1 MLFLHWIATNP
12 AFVSGDLDTGLVARE
27 WPPAQPEELPLEVLL
42 LALALE
48 QEHGSAD
55 MSLSNPWAQTGGWR
69 AGGASRRYRY
79 DWHGQMMEVVASQT
93 RDNLWKVRRQGT
105 ELHDVRLDPADGG
118 RIGARVGTKVVRGF
132 GVVGTESLDISWK
145 GVRYRLRRPVPAGT
159 GTGGSGASGGERLTA
174 PMPGTIVR
182 VLTRAGQ
189 HVSAHEPL
197 VVMEAMKM
205 EHVIEAPHAGTV
217 REVLYD
223 EGDMVPAGSPLVRL
237 DEE

>member
-1 MLFLHWIATNP
+1 
-12 AFVSGDLDTGLVARE
+12 
-27 WPPAQPEELPLEVLL
+27 
-42 LALALE
+42 
-48 QEHGSAD
+48 
-55 MSLSNPWAQTGGWR
+55 
-69 AGGASRRYRY
+69 
-79 DWHGQMMEVVASQT
+79 
-93 RDNLWKVRRQGT
+93 
-105 ELHDVRLDPADGG
+105 
-118 RIGARVGTKVVRGF
+118 
-132 GVVGTESLDISWK
+132 
-145 GVRYRLRRPVPAGT
+145 
-159 GTGGSGASGGERLTA
+159 
-174 PMPGTIVR
+174 MPGTIVR